1 MAHHATVQPADK
13 SKEHQRLVVRSL
25 KKLAETA
32 MNRPRI
38 LILNDDRRLLETRKM
53 LLQDCGA
60 EVFTAR
66 GSEESLRATLN
77 DPVDLVLIDAT
88 NVGLEHGEK
97 LCALVKSLRPP
108 ECIALLVKPEIGIPT
123 ETIADRVI
131 HRTGPRRMLVEIN
144 ELLDGRLDVELW
156 EKKADDEDED
166 RSMGEPT

>member
-1 MAHHATVQPADK
+1 MT
-13 SKEHQRLVVRSL
+13 
-25 KKLAETA
+25 TA
-32 MNRPRI
+32 GSWNAQ
-38 LILNDDRRLLETRKM
+38 DA
-53 LLQDCGA
+53 LQDCGA

-97 LCALVKSLRPP
+97 LCGLVKSLRPS
-108 ECIALLVKPEIGIPT
+108 ERIALLIKPEICIPIQ
-123 ETIADRVI
+123 TIADRVI

-156 EKKADDEDED
+156 EMRADDEDED
-166 RSMGEPT
+166 RSMGQPT

>member
-1 MAHHATVQPADK
+1 M
-13 SKEHQRLVVRSL
+13 SKEP
-25 KKLAETA
+25 
-32 MNRPRI
+32 MDRPRI

-53 LLQDCGA
+53 LFEGCGA

-66 GSEESLRATLN
+66 GSEESVRATVN

-97 LCALVKSLRPP
+97 LCRMVKSLRLA
-108 ECIALLVKPEIGIPT
+108 ECIALLIKPELGIPT
-123 ETIADRVI
+123 ETMADRVI

-144 ELLDGRLDVELW
+144 ELLHGRLDVELW
-156 EKKADDEDED
+156 EKRADDEDED

>member
-1 MAHHATVQPADK
+1 
-13 SKEHQRLVVRSL
+13 
-25 KKLAETA
+25 

-66 GSEESLRATLN
+66 GSEESVRATLN

-97 LCALVKSLRPP
+97 LCGLVKRLRPS
-108 ECIALLVKPEIGIPT
+108 ERIALLIKPEIGIPT
-123 ETIADRVI
+123 ETMADRVI
-131 HRTGPRRMLVEIN
+131 HRSGPRRMLVEIN
-144 ELLDGRLDVELW
+144 ELLNGRLDVELW
-156 EKKADDEDED
+156 EKGADDEDED
-166 RSMGEPT
+166 RSVGEPT

>member
-1 MAHHATVQPADK
+1 M
-13 SKEHQRLVVRSL
+13 S
-25 KKLAETA
+25 
-32 MNRPRI
+32 RPRI

-66 GSEESLRATLN
+66 GSEESVRATLA

-97 LCALVKSLRPP
+97 LCRLVKSLRPS
-108 ECIALLVKPEIGIPT
+108 ECIALLIKPEIGIPT
-123 ETIADRVI
+123 ETMADRVI

-144 ELLDGRLDVELW
+144 ELLNGRLDVELW
-156 EKKADDEDED
+156 EKRADDEDED

>member
-88 NVGLEHGEK
+88 NVGLEHAEK
-97 LCALVKSLRPP
+97 LCSLVKSLRLS
-108 ECIALLVKPEIGIPT
+108 ECIALLIKPEISIPA

-131 HRTGPRRMLVEIN
+131 HRSGPRKMLVEIN
-144 ELLDGRLDVELW
+144 ELLDGRLDVGLW
-156 EKKADDEDED
+156 ENRGDNEDED